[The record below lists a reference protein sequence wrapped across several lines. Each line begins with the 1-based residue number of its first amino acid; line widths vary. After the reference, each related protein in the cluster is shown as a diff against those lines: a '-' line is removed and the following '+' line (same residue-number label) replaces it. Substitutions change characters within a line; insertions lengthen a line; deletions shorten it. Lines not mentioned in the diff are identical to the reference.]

1 MVRDTLKMLNK
12 YQITLLLSFSPFV
25 IWPHFLREQRGPRC
39 LNLCPLMLSAFKSVT
54 SITESRKLISY
65 LCAYAEKF
73 REKQTN
79 QLGLNCLK
87 IDSYSQ
93 NLLENEERKCRPPPN
108 TLKTQLASLLLLR
121 DSRKVLHFHG
131 LSHTLILIEINYLRI
146 YLLKHIILIRMLGTL

>member
-1 MVRDTLKMLNK
+1 
-12 YQITLLLSFSPFV
+12 
-25 IWPHFLREQRGPRC
+25 
-39 LNLCPLMLSAFKSVT
+39 MLSAFKSVT

-93 NLLENEERKCRPPPN
+93 NLLENEERKCRPPPIPWRHN
-108 TLKTQLASLLLLR
+108 LLHSYFWETQEKYYTFMASL
-121 DSRKVLHFHG
+121 
-131 LSHTLILIEINYLRI
+131 TP
-146 YLLKHIILIRMLGTL
+146 